1 MISYPET
8 FDWRTMIGWKTPCF
22 LIESESSDKLVSS
35 NVLRGW
41 YGFDLISSRFNS
53 TTVSSEAEATTET
66 PVTKDEVKKIEEEV
80 ESLIKEQIGEVK
92 EIETIDDFRS
102 SQEDLFNFYK
112 KIAES
117 PILETSV
124 KEAATNAMYDVFC
137 TGRQEVFLNNLSGG
151 KYDSNF
157 IGAAP
162 VQKEMVR

>member
-1 MISYPET
+1 M
-8 FDWRTMIGWKTPCF
+8 FACF
-22 LIESESSDKLVSS
+22 
-35 NVLRGW
+35 
-41 YGFDLISSRFNS
+41 F
-53 TTVSSEAEATTET
+53 
-66 PVTKDEVKKIEEEV
+66 VTYQVAGC
-80 ESLIKEQIGEVK
+80 SQFGQGSFA
-92 EIETIDDFRS
+92 IETIDDFRS